1 MSTIPAVTFS
11 NQSTVSTFPNE
22 LHECI
27 DMTPALQAWAADVL
41 PAILQRAAHAKQA
54 ERAALHAARGES
66 SWRAA
71 GGPSAAREAD
81 HLAHVAEF
89 IKMLSE
95 GRASSSYHGWID
107 RREWLSIARTIG
119 A

>member
-1 MSTIPAVTFS
+1 MSALPSVTFS
-11 NQSTVSTFPNE
+11 AQSTVPTFPNE

-27 DMTPALQAWAADVL
+27 EMTPALQAWAANML
-41 PAILQRAAHAKQA
+41 PAIRQRAADAKQA
-54 ERAALHAARGES
+54 ERAALHVAHGEA

-71 GGPSAAREAD
+71 GGPSAAHEAD

-95 GRASSSYHGWID
+95 GRAASSYYGWVD
-107 RREWLSIARTIG
+107 RREWLNITRTIG

>member
-1 MSTIPAVTFS
+1 MSALPSATFS
-11 NQSTVSTFPNE
+11 AQSTVPTFPHE

-27 DMTPALQAWAADVL
+27 DMTPELQAWARGVL
-41 PAILQRAAHAKQA
+41 PAIRQRAADAKQA
-54 ERAALHAARGES
+54 ERASLHAARGEA

-95 GRASSSYHGWID
+95 GLAASSYYGWID
-107 RREWLSIARTIG
+107 RREWLNITRTIC